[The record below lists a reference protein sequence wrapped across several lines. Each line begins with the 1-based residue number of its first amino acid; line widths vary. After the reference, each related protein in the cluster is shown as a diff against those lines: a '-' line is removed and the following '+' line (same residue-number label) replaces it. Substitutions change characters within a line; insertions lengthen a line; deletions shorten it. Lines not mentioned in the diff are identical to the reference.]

1 MDATPAFTDTQ
12 MGLLK
17 AMHFIATQDQRRK
30 VKQKFVYESDGS
42 TTRATRCLTK
52 AERAEITA
60 LVEKLLILDP
70 RTQQDQVQQVMKD
83 LAGKPIKFV
92 PVKREMRIDY
102 SKSYPYRSKKRGG

>member
-1 MDATPAFTDTQ
+1 MDATTAITDTQ

-17 AMHFIATQDQRRK
+17 AMHFLATEHQRRK
-30 VKQKFVYESDGS
+30 VKQKFIYESAGS

-52 AERAEITA
+52 SERAEITA
-60 LVEKLLILDP
+60 MVEKLVILDP